1 MPDVAVFAV
10 HALED
15 PAMQDR
21 VLELGGPEMLTPL
34 EVIAIFEELAG
45 RSFEIEAV
53 PEDTLREQLRT
64 LTDPVERSF
73 AGLMLDLTRGDPI
86 PMDDLLERF
95 PMSMTTVRDYAEEVV
110 GG

>member
-1 MPDVAVFAV
+1 MPMGD
-10 HALED
+10 
-15 PAMQDR
+15 
-21 VLELGGPEMLTPL
+21 
-34 EVIAIFEELAG
+34 
-45 RSFEIEAV
+45 
-53 PEDTLREQLRT
+53 